1 MTTPGDCGNDGIRSG
16 SRFPEQRMIMR
27 AIVDA
32 AGDAAYFSVA
42 NKAGKRHANGT
53 RITQIGEVVW
63 SESPATTLLRHA
75 SENDLALGNRGLSRF
90 HVENNA
96 RYFQQIKV
104 EISRGFMALF
114 ENILRLQDF
123 AALRRDWGG
132 R

>member
-1 MTTPGDCGNDGIRSG
+1 
-16 SRFPEQRMIMR
+16 
-27 AIVDA
+27 
-32 AGDAAYFSVA
+32 
-42 NKAGKRHANGT
+42 
-53 RITQIGEVVW
+53 
-63 SESPATTLLRHA
+63 
-75 SENDLALGNRGLSRF
+75 LGNWGLSRF